1 MSFNQPP
8 IPKNEF
14 DRILS
19 LSEFDLD
26 YTDLEKQ
33 FKDLTKL
40 AAKVAG
46 TELSLINLIDSF
58 TQWSVSG
65 YGMGTG
71 QTPREDT
78 VCQYTLMESEFLE
91 IKDLRVDQRFE
102 NREYMVHEKRLVYYF
117 GVPLTTVDGFNLG
130 ALCVLDND
138 VRELSQEKIELLKII
153 ADEIVNRLKIIKAVN
168 DLKGKML
175 EIKQNQK
182 KVAHDI
188 RGPIGGIIGLAKIIQ
203 DQGKDNQLDEVLDFI
218 NLIQKSGST
227 VLELADEILSQDY
240 PKQQAHAPVINHG
253 ISYNL
258 ETLKDKLLDM
268 FGAQAKHKQILFKV
282 TTTKGVE
289 DVPFPK
295 NKLLQ
300 IIGNLISNAI
310 KFTQEKGEVFVN
322 LDILEKNEGKNY
334 LVVVVND
341 SGIGISQKRI
351 EEILNGNAKSTDG
364 TGGEHG
370 FGFGLTLVKHLV
382 DKASG
387 EMKIESSDSGGTFFT
402 IHLPV

>member
-1 MSFNQPP
+1 MSPNQPP

-26 YTDLEKQ
+26 YTDLEKH

-40 AAKVAG
+40 AAKVSG
-46 TELSLINLIDSF
+46 TEISLINLIDSF

-65 YGMGTG
+65 YGIGTG
-71 QTPREDT
+71 QTPREES
-78 VCQYTLMESEFLE
+78 VCQYTLMENEYFE
-91 IKDLRVDQRFE
+91 VKDLRIDHRFE
-102 NREYMVHEKRLVYYF
+102 SRIYMEGDKRLVYYL
-117 GVPLTTVDGFNLG
+117 GVPLTTTEGHNLG

-153 ADEIVNRLKIIKAVN
+153 ADEIVNRLKIMKAVN
-168 DLKGKML
+168 ELKNKML

-218 NLIQKSGST
+218 NLIQKSGSS

-240 PKQQAHAPVINHG
+240 PKQQVAAQEINHS
-253 ISYNL
+253 IAYSL
-258 ETLKDKLLDM
+258 ETLKQKLIDM
-268 FGAQAKHKQILFKV
+268 FGAQAKHKKIRFSV
-282 TTTKGVE
+282 SNAEGME

-300 IIGNLISNAI
+300 IIGNLISNAL
-310 KFTQEKGEVFVN
+310 KFTQENGEVSVA
-322 LDILEKNEGKNY
+322 LDINEQSEDKRF
-334 LVVVVND
+334 LVVKVKD

-351 EEILNGNAKSTDG
+351 EEILDGQAKSTGG
-364 TGGEHG
+364 TSGEQG
-370 FGFGLTLVKHLV
+370 YGFGLALVKHLV

-387 EMKIESSDSGGTFFT
+387 TMSIESKDNQGTYFS
-402 IHLPV
+402 ISLPI